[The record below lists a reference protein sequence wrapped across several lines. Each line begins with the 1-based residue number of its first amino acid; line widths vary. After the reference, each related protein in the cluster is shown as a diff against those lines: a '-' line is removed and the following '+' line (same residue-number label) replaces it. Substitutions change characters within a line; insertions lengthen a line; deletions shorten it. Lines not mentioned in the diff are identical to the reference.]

1 MWCIS
6 YNENGVIMKIF
17 RAFCVWKSHLF
28 CCGVERMTL
37 IWSMRYCKMQTTN
50 IWRGPVLII
59 WRFRWMK
66 ESFCLL
72 VRTQR
77 SLENSGTK
85 YAIYVVFFVFNLF
98 PVDNIW
104 TGLFHGILIYE
115 INGGVVLVSKDG
127 HIVCENTLDA
137 RLECPT
143 LQMLPL

>member
-85 YAIYVVFFVFNLF
+85 YAIYVVFFVFNVF

-104 TGLFHGILIYE
+104 TDLFHGILIYE
-115 INGGVVLVSKDG
+115 VMEELYWHPRMAALFVKIHWMRD
-127 HIVCENTLDA
+127 
-137 RLECPT
+137 
-143 LQMLPL
+143 